1 MWVAATSL
9 AGKCV
14 LGSEMQ
20 LKRILLA
27 IGVAIYCGALSLSAG
42 APPAS
47 ASSNQV
53 SILQDD
59 NQLQSNPG
67 GTLANLRLLGDQVVK
82 VTCLVGCD
90 RSRSELEKATSR
102 LSSGQFGRVPACQL
116 GHL

>member
-1 MWVAATSL
+1 MG
-9 AGKCV
+9 GKCV

-27 IGVAIYCGALSLSAG
+27 IGVAISCGQLSLSAG

-67 GTLANLRLLGDQVVK
+67 VTLANLHLLGDQVVK
-82 VTCLVGCD
+82 VAVSWDAIGLRVPPDPGWPNRFPD
-90 RSRSELEKATSR
+90 RSLKAR
-102 LSSGQFGRVPACQL
+102 
-116 GHL
+116 